1 MNKKLLIVCMG
12 LSFLTGCPSPYVAPP
27 QGDTTANFKESP
39 GFQEEEKPAPIIN
52 QTSPANNSTPQNS
65 EY

>member
-1 MNKKLLIVCMG
+1 MNKKLLIVCVS
-12 LSFLTGCPSPYVAPP
+12 LSSLTGCPPTYVAPP

-52 QTSPANNSTPQNS
+52 QASPSNNQNPQNS